1 MTRSTG
7 EGRYGRKTT
16 TRTKP
21 REVKTTGEPMEQPKV
36 PSQEEINALNLETL
50 DYLVAR
56 LHEYRRRED
65 MSKISVSVSETR
77 PIKPVYPQEGG
88 DHIGYVQ
95 KGPRVL
101 TIVIQDF
108 KFDGCIRAAGEAW

>member
-36 PSQEEINALNLETL
+36 PSQEEIDNANGAMLVHLQGVLE
-50 DYLVAR
+50 
-56 LHEYRRRED
+56 EFYRREN
-65 MSKISVSVSETR
+65 MSKISVSVSESR
-77 PIKPVYPQEGG
+77 PIKPVYLQEGG

-108 KFDGCIRAAGEAW
+108 EHDGHIRAAGEAW

>member
-1 MTRSTG
+1 MPTKK
-7 EGRYGRKTT
+7 RKLI
-16 TRTKP
+16 
-21 REVKTTGEPMEQPKV
+21 KTTGEPMEQPKV
-36 PSQEEINALNLETL
+36 PSQEEIDNANGAMLVHLQGVLE
-50 DYLVAR
+50 
-56 LHEYRRRED
+56 EFYRREN
-65 MSKISVSVSETR
+65 MSEISVSVSESR

-108 KFDGCIRAAGEAW
+108 EHDGHIRAAGEAW

>member
-1 MTRSTG
+1 MA
-7 EGRYGRKTT
+7 KTT
-16 TRTKP
+16 TRVKP
-21 REVKTTGEPMEQPKV
+21 KEIKTTGEPMEQMTV
-36 PSQEEINALNLETL
+36 PTQEEINAANMQEL

-108 KFDGCIRAAGEAW
+108 EHDGHIRAAGEAW